1 MVKHLFGAGSSPSIA
16 NFCLDKTADLEKEG
30 IDPEAMES
38 VKKNTHVDDL
48 INSTD
53 TIQKAIK
60 FVGLVPELLSRGRF
74 RLTKR
79 YSNKREVRAAM
90 PESES
95 AKSVANL
102 EMEQLLATDR
112 ECSWHEIEHRRG
124 HVCMGSLG

>member
-30 IDPEAMES
+30 IDPEAMEP

-60 FVGLVPELLSRGRF
+60 FVGQVPELLSRGRF

-90 PESES
+90 
-95 AKSVANL
+95 
-102 EMEQLLATDR
+102 Q
-112 ECSWHEIEHRRG
+112 C
-124 HVCMGSLG
+124 